1 MDATAKLVLNLK
13 IQSLRNG
20 GGWGVGSSKNLIFLR
35 QLWIIWLILT
45 YMNYTCI

>member
-20 GGWGVGSSKNLIFLR
+20 KVGSSKNLTFLR
-35 QLWIIWLILT
+35 QLWIIWLSLT
-45 YMNYTCI
+45 YLNYIYI